1 MVFFCFE
8 KIFILFLLSVNE
20 ITHAIVLMLYSLFDS
35 CLDRFS
41 PVRCKNCAVCN
52 QRLSIAVSN
61 RTVGNKY
68 VLCIIDN
75 FFVVH
80 CKASFFP
87 ISPCISF
94 LSKMTNV
101 STILMFT
108 EATQVYSNLQ
118 NISSTL
124 EELKSLQ
131 NNLSTKIN
139 EINQNF
145 TTICNASAIPSSN
158 CPKLP
163 DVANDFTVVSIN

>member
-1 MVFFCFE
+1 
-8 KIFILFLLSVNE
+8 
-20 ITHAIVLMLYSLFDS
+20 
-35 CLDRFS
+35 
-41 PVRCKNCAVCN
+41 
-52 QRLSIAVSN
+52 
-61 RTVGNKY
+61 
-68 VLCIIDN
+68 
-75 FFVVH
+75 
-80 CKASFFP
+80 
-87 ISPCISF
+87 
-94 LSKMTNV
+94 MTNV

-118 NISSTL
+118 NITSTL